1 MEPYF
6 ADEWGNPS
14 SAHSFGLKA
23 HQAIN
28 RARAQVALLVGVEA
42 RQIVFT
48 CSATE
53 ANNTALSAAVQARD
67 KKGKIVTTA
76 TEHSAVLNFCSAVAR
91 RDVEVQIVPVLSSGV
106 VDVAAL
112 SEALTPD
119 TAVLSM
125 MWANNETGV
134 VNPVE
139 HVSELC
145 RQRGILFHCD
155 AVQAAGKLPIDLRD
169 LSIDYLTISA
179 HKLFGP
185 KGAGALVLGH
195 QTPFTAMLYGGHQE
209 NDRRG
214 GTENVPAIVGFGR
227 AAELAKAEQPFWSER
242 VRGLRDELESRI
254 LAEIP
259 GTYLNGSNI
268 PRIANTTNIG
278 FEGLDSETLVSLL
291 DQEGVCVSSGSAC
304 LSDSITPSH
313 VVQAMTGSYQKAGEA
328 IRFSLSHLNDI
339 RDLEKV
345 LGCLKRVVSTL
356 RESNVK
362 RLVNSTEMN
371 CTLRD
376 MYFRVATKYRR
387 AEH

>member
-1 MEPYF
+1 MIYLDYNATTPVLPAVWKTMEPYF
-6 ADEWGNPS
+6 ADEWANPS
-14 SAHSFGLKA
+14 SAHSFGLRA
-23 HQAIN
+23 HQAID
-28 RARAQVALLVGVEA
+28 RARARVASLVGVES

-67 KKGKIVTTA
+67 KKRKIVTTA

-91 RDVEVQIVPVLSSGV
+91 RGVEVQIVPVLPSGV
-106 VDVAAL
+106 VDVEAL

-139 HVSELC
+139 HIAELC
-145 RQRGILFHCD
+145 LERGILFHCD
-155 AVQAAGKLPIDLRD
+155 AVQAAGKLPIDLED

-185 KGAGALVLGH
+185 KGAGALALGTR
-195 QTPFTAMLYGGHQE
+195 TPFTAMLYGGHQE
-209 NDRRG
+209 DDRRG

-227 AAELAKAEQPFWSER
+227 AAEMAQAEQPFWSER
-242 VRGLRDELESRI
+242 VRGLRDELESRV

-259 GTYLNGSNI
+259 GTYRNGI
-268 PRIANTTNIG
+268 DAPRIANTTNIG
-278 FEGLDSETLVSLL
+278 FDGIDSETLVSLL
-291 DQEGVCVSSGSAC
+291 DQEGICVSSGSAC

-313 VVQAMTGSYQKAGEA
+313 VIQAMTGSYDKAHEA
-328 IRFSLSHLNDI
+328 VRFSLSHLNNSDEI
-339 RDLEKV
+339 AEV
-345 LGCLKRVVSTL
+345 LRCLRFAVE
-356 RESNVK
+356 RC
-362 RLVNSTEMN
+362 R
-371 CTLRD
+371 
-376 MYFRVATKYRR
+376 
-387 AEH
+387 

>member
-6 ADEWGNPS
+6 ADEWANPS
-14 SAHSFGLKA
+14 SAHSFGLRA
-23 HQAIN
+23 HQAID
-28 RARAQVALLVGVEA
+28 RARAQVASFVGVES

-53 ANNTALSAAVQARD
+53 ANNTALSAAVQARN
-67 KKGKIVTTA
+67 KKRKIVTTA
-76 TEHSAVLNFCSAVAR
+76 TEHSAVLNFCSVVAR
-91 RDVEVQIVPVLSSGV
+91 RGVEVQIVPVLSTGV

-139 HVSELC
+139 QIAELC
-145 RQRGILFHCD
+145 LERGILFHCD
-155 AVQAAGKLPIDLRD
+155 AVQAAGKLPIDLKE

-185 KGAGALVLGH
+185 KGAGALALGTR
-195 QTPFTAMLYGGHQE
+195 TPFTAMLYGGHQE

-242 VRGLRDELESRI
+242 VRGLRDEIESRI

-259 GTYLNGSNI
+259 GTYRNGTDV
-268 PRIANTTNIG
+268 PRITNTTNIG
-278 FEGLDSETLVSLL
+278 FDGMDSETLVSLL

-313 VVQAMTGSYQKAGEA
+313 VVQAMTGSYKKAGEA
-328 IRFSLSHLNDI
+328 IRFSLSHLNNI
-339 RDLEKV
+339 QDLETV
-345 LGCLKRVVSTL
+345 LECLKRIVSRL
-356 RESNVK
+356 R
-362 RLVNSTEMN
+362 
-371 CTLRD
+371 
-376 MYFRVATKYRR
+376 
-387 AEH
+387 

>member
-23 HQAIN
+23 HQAVN
-28 RARAQVALLVGVEA
+28 RARAQVALLVGAEA
-42 RQIVFT
+42 RQVVFT

-53 ANNTALSAAVQARD
+53 ANNTALSAALQVR
-67 KKGKIVTTA
+67 GKRRRIVTTA
-76 TEHSAVLNFCSAVAR
+76 TEHSAVLNFCSAMAG
-91 RDVEVQIVPVLSSGV
+91 RDVEVQIVPVLSSGM
-106 VDVAAL
+106 VDVTEL
-112 SEALTPD
+112 NEALTPD
-119 TAVLSM
+119 TAILSM

-134 VNPVE
+134 LNPVDQ
-139 HVSELC
+139 VSKLC
-145 RQRGILFHCD
+145 LQRGILFHSD
-155 AVQAAGKLPIDLRD
+155 AVQAAGKLPIDLKG

-185 KGAGALVLGH
+185 KGAGALVLGN

-227 AAELAKAEQPFWSER
+227 AAELAKAEQPYRSEH

-259 GTYLNGSNI
+259 GTYLNGSNAA
-268 PRIANTTNIG
+268 RIANTTNIG

-313 VVQAMTGSYQKAGEA
+313 VVQAMTGSYEKAGEA
-328 IRFSLSHLNDI
+328 IRFSLAHLNNI
-339 RDLEKV
+339 EDLEKT
-345 LGCLKRVVSTL
+345 LECLKRVVSTL
-356 RESNVK
+356 R
-362 RLVNSTEMN
+362 
-371 CTLRD
+371 
-376 MYFRVATKYRR
+376 
-387 AEH
+387 